1 MKKYLQINYIV
12 VDQSKTTGKASTWM
26 AVLPYVGIVL
36 FLIQTGSIW
45 LDSHRIQFEKEILL
59 AGITNMIGIAG
70 VGAGISHIFFSEKT
84 TSLIGFQRSPY
95 QLEVGFCDL
104 SFGIVGLLA
113 PYYSTDFWWAIIL
126 FSSLYRIGCGIGHIR
141 QIILEKNYAVNNT
154 MILIV
159 DFGVPF
165 ILISMYLIN
174 IK

>member
-1 MKKYLQINYIV
+1 MSL
-12 VDQSKTTGKASTWM
+12 
-26 AVLPYVGIVL
+26 LPYIGIIL
-36 FLIQTGSIW
+36 FLIDAASMWSDKHPIGWEKSI
-45 LDSHRIQFEKEILL
+45 ILS
-59 AGITNMIGIAG
+59 GITNMIGIAG
-70 VGAGISHIFFSEKT
+70 VGAGISHLFFAEKINR
-84 TSLIGFQRSPY
+84 SIGFKRSPY

-154 MILIV
+154 VILLV
-159 DFGVPF
+159 NFGVPF
-165 ILISMYLIN
+165 ILISLYLLY